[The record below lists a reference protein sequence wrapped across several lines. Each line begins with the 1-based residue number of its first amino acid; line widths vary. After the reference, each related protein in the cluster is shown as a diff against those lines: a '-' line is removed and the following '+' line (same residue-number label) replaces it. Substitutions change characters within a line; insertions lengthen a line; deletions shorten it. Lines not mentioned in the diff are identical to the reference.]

1 MYFQTP
7 PLQIIDRPAD
17 SRHTSGPRLA
27 QDIKIIV
34 LHATAGGLESS
45 LNWLTVNPNSN
56 VSAHRVIAEDGRIF
70 KLCDDLIIA
79 NHVGNSR
86 IGTTIGLNKQALGI
100 ELVNLNTGA
109 DAYEPAQ
116 IESCALQVREWYG
129 LYGALAIVSHASIDT
144 KGKSDPAGFP
154 WQRFY
159 QRFFARLGEVL

>member
-1 MYFQTP
+1 M
-7 PLQIIDRPAD
+7 
-17 SRHTSGPRLA
+17 
-27 QDIKIIV
+27 
-34 LHATAGGLESS
+34 
-45 LNWLTVNPNSN
+45 
-56 VSAHRVIAEDGRIF
+56 
-70 KLCDDLIIA
+70 
-79 NHVGNSR
+79 
-86 IGTTIGLNKQALGI
+86 NKQALGI